1 MVWPFSK
8 KKEQELDSV
17 VETPREPRL
26 TNYSSGQKFLL
37 EDTKPRFTN
46 ESQNKQQRL
55 QEQAQIRDAWNTLSW
70 QDFSLAKLTS
80 IPCFRDA
87 GMSGF
92 TSMFVVGTVIF
103 LYHKNPARAANWSI
117 GGYMLGSIVGWE
129 QCRMK
134 RKRGF
139 QVAEMAKQTVATK
152 ERPMVKQHLN
162 DDRVKKEWEGHTT
175 ESINAMQKRP
185 WYKFW

>member
-1 MVWPFSK
+1 
-8 KKEQELDSV
+8 
-17 VETPREPRL
+17 
-26 TNYSSGQKFLL
+26 
-37 EDTKPRFTN
+37 
-46 ESQNKQQRL
+46 
-55 QEQAQIRDAWNTLSW
+55 
-70 QDFSLAKLTS
+70 
-80 IPCFRDA
+80 
-87 GMSGF
+87 
-92 TSMFVVGTVIF
+92 
-103 LYHKNPARAANWSI
+103 
-117 GGYMLGSIVGWE
+117 
-129 QCRMK
+129 MK